1 MYVCMYCMFI
11 YKLYTSVIVQHVL
24 NIGVSKKTE
33 DSHTKRCSMY
43 MEYLLYLYHKLKAND
58 KCTYIPYIMEHLGY
72 RSTWTEMNR
81 TLPSGMLNLQPHDV
95 FFSSA
100 SCAWGLSFDTTRKIQ
115 KFGWNVWN
123 PVIEMIY
130 CKWHHLTWSYFC
142 GYINNGCDNARQ
154 LE

>member
-11 YKLYTSVIVQHVL
+11 YKWYTSVIVQHVL

-95 FFSSA
+95 FFFLVHHA
-100 SCAWGLSFDTTRKIQ
+100 HGA
-115 KFGWNVWN
+115 
-123 PVIEMIY
+123 Y
-130 CKWHHLTWSYFC
+130 HLTPLEKSRNLDGMYEILLLKWF
-142 GYINNGCDNARQ
+142 IANGTISPGHTFVGI
-154 LE
+154 